1 MLQLAQIPEV
11 KVINGSWY
19 NRRNPDVTGTEQE
32 LYREIWEDHGVI
44 TVMAAG
50 NGASDYGGPTAYVY
64 PQSYDHVIQV
74 SSLACSFPY
83 GTDHPTWG
91 KIEWEDSHVNDFDN
105 PNESTHQHHDKVDLV
120 APGYAVPGLL
130 DINNGYRKGWGTS
143 YASPMVAAA
152 CAMILSVNPDLTPDE
167 VKDILLRTTDDI
179 YHLPLN
185 QQFVGQLGTGR
196 LNVYRAIKITIL

>member
-1 MLQLAQIPEV
+1 MLQLAQIQEV

-152 CAMILSVNPDLTPDE
+152 CAMILSVNPD
-167 VKDILLRTTDDI
+167 
-179 YHLPLN
+179 
-185 QQFVGQLGTGR
+185 
-196 LNVYRAIKITIL
+196 